1 MLSRFFLNCNDG
13 IPPNKVSSIVSQYGQ
28 NVLIGVDPG
37 MTDRPDQDA
46 EASINAVREVGAK
59 LHIYLVGP
67 GMMTWSKAEAD
78 QIMYLAKSVNID
90 TKKANWHNEWINWGW
105 KTKNIQQFEYYYKN
119 YNAYSCE
126 IDNIDSSYIGEDPDK
141 LSYYYVELYN
151 NLKSRGIKT
160 KLMIKNLNEG
170 QLKEIIKLFDAKVF
184 GLDFLCEFGMFE
196 AGTGNSKNQID
207 LCAKMGIQAVTP
219 LNGLTD
225 TNHYGTI
232 SSGVVYNV
240 KR

>member
-13 IPPNKVSSIVSQYGQ
+13 ISPTQVSNIVGKYGQ

-37 MTDRPDQDA
+37 MKDRPDVDA
-46 EASINAVREVGAK
+46 EKSILAIGEVGAR
-59 LHIYLVGP
+59 LHVYLVGP
-67 GMMTWSKAEAD
+67 GMMSWSKAEAD
-78 QIMYLAKSVNID
+78 QIMYLAKSVNIN
-90 TKKANWHNEWINWGW
+90 TNKNNWHSEWSNWGW
-105 KTKNIQQFEYYYKN
+105 KAKNLEQFEYYYKT

-126 IDNIDSSYIGEDPDK
+126 IDNIDSSYIGEDVDK
-141 LSYYYVELYN
+141 LTFYYVELYN
-151 NLKSRGIKT
+151 NLKSKGIKT
-160 KLMIKNLNEG
+160 KLMMKNLSEK
-170 QLKEIIKLFDAKVF
+170 QLQSIAKLVDSKIF

-196 AGTGNSKNQID
+196 AGSGDPTQQIILCKN
-207 LCAKMGIQAVTP
+207 MGIQAVTP

-232 SSGVVYNV
+232 ASGVPYNV